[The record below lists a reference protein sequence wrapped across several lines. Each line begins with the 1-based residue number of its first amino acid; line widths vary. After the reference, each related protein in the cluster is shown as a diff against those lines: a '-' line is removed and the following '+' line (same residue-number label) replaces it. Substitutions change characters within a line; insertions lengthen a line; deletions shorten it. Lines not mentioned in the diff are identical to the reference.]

1 MSGIQSSLVFVIAGV
16 LAATAASAVIHRV
29 LRFAFTRGA
38 LRQLQGLPTNS
49 RWRVRVARTEGESS
63 AAGEI
68 RRRQRIDAVA
78 LAFSRLAA
86 AVVWGSLF
94 VVVLHS
100 RGISVGAAVSGAG
113 FVGVVLAL
121 GGQASVNDF
130 MSGLHILLEDRFG
143 EGDEIA
149 LITANGKEVRGVVTA
164 LGMFGTRIESG
175 GRVHHIANRHMSEVT
190 NYSQRPVS
198 VFT

>member
-1 MSGIQSSLVFVIAGV
+1 M
-16 LAATAASAVIHRV
+16 
-29 LRFAFTRGA
+29 
-38 LRQLQGLPTNS
+38 
-49 RWRVRVARTEGESS
+49 
-63 AAGEI
+63 
-68 RRRQRIDAVA
+68 
-78 LAFSRLAA
+78 
-86 AVVWGSLF
+86 
-94 VVVLHS
+94 
-100 RGISVGAAVSGAG
+100 
-113 FVGVVLAL
+113 LAL

-149 LITANGKEVRGVVTA
+149 LITANGKEVRGLVTA
-164 LGMFGTRIESG
+164 LGMFGTRIESD